1 PASRARP
8 DQRHDHPQHARGGAA
23 GRPHCRDSRW
33 PHRRQ
38 RHAAGAAGRRRGRL
52 CPRSDG
58 ATAPPG
64 RKAASSREPAAMNA
78 QLGEALARLPA
89 YLGGHVAVS
98 VTALL
103 LGLAI
108 SLPLAL
114 LATRRPALR
123 GALLGVASII
133 QTIPSL
139 ALLALF

>member
-1 PASRARP
+1 MS
-8 DQRHDHPQHARGGAA
+8 PQLA
-23 GRPHCRDSRW
+23 
-33 PHRRQ
+33 
-38 RHAAGAAGRRRGRL
+38 
-52 CPRSDG
+52 
-58 ATAPPG
+58 
-64 RKAASSREPAAMNA
+64 
-78 QLGEALARLPA
+78 EALARLPA

-123 GALLGVASII
+123 GALLGFAGII

-139 ALLALF
+139 ALLALFYPLLLGIAALCERAFGAGFSALGFLPSVLALTLYSMLPVLRNTVTGLLGVDPAIREAAQGVGMGKSPSHN